1 MYDKD
6 NLDLFDE
13 PNGKMEEAAASQA
26 VVDAGAK
33 AEKYTPVIEDGK
45 VVNDTSVTKCPA
57 CGANMVYSAERQKL
71 YCNHCGAEKEIQEK
85 RSSEQHIVSVLTDN
99 ACGWEDESHVFV
111 CQTCGAREILDKN
124 EIAKTCPFC
133 GASNIVETGELPGL
147 KPNAVVPFAIN
158 KESAGASVKKWIR
171 KRLFAPRRF
180 RKSAKPEKLEGV
192 YTPAFTFDSITE
204 TDYWARLGE
213 YYYVSVTRN
222 GKTERVRKIRYFNV
236 SGHYTMAH
244 DDVLIQASGNI
255 EQKFV
260 DKMQPFNTNESQEYK
275 KEYLSG
281 FSATQ
286 YKKSGNV
293 CWQEAQGVME
303 QRVKYAAL
311 GQYRYDV
318 ISSYNA
324 NTQHRNVTYKYVL
337 LPVYVGHCK
346 WGKKIYNLFVNGH
359 SGKVAG
365 KAPVSPIKVG
375 SLVTAIIGV
384 LVGLYFLFTYLG

>member
-180 RKSAKPEKLEGV
+180 RKSAKPK
-192 YTPAFTFDSITE
+192 
-204 TDYWARLGE
+204 
-213 YYYVSVTRN
+213 N
-222 GKTERVRKIRYFNV
+222 
-236 SGHYTMAH
+236 
-244 DDVLIQASGNI
+244 
-255 EQKFV
+255 
-260 DKMQPFNTNESQEYK
+260 
-275 KEYLSG
+275 
-281 FSATQ
+281 
-286 YKKSGNV
+286 
-293 CWQEAQGVME
+293 
-303 QRVKYAAL
+303 
-311 GQYRYDV
+311 
-318 ISSYNA
+318 
-324 NTQHRNVTYKYVL
+324 
-337 LPVYVGHCK
+337 
-346 WGKKIYNLFVNGH
+346 
-359 SGKVAG
+359 
-365 KAPVSPIKVG
+365 
-375 SLVTAIIGV
+375 
-384 LVGLYFLFTYLG
+384 